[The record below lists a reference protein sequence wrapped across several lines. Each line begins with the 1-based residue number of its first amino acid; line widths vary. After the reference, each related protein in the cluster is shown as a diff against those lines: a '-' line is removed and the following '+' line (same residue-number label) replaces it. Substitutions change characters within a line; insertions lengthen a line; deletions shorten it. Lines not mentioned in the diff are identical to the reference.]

1 MYKIN
6 EELSELITRKYDKT
20 GLIISIEECSELQ
33 KTITK
38 YLRGKGDY
46 ENICEEMADVIICL
60 DWLQHILDIKNEDIQ
75 KWIDY
80 KTERTLGRI
89 QEGVF
94 N

>member
-1 MYKIN
+1 MI
-6 EELSELITRKYDKT
+6 KT

-75 KWIDY
+75 KWIEY

-94 N
+94 K